1 MKNPFSLISHY
12 RQIVAPPS
20 QIQTTSSDAGI
31 FFFFFGSGAFWVVL
45 CFLFISCSDSFVF
58 VLPAVVVF
66 VLPDLVVFV
75 FSDYDCLFSFFLVF

>member
-1 MKNPFSLISHY
+1 MKNPFSLTSHY
-12 RQIVAPPS
+12 PQIVAPPS

-31 FFFFFGSGAFWVVL
+31 FFFFGSGSFWVVL

-75 FSDYDCLFSFFLVF
+75 FSSYGCLFSFFLVF